1 MKSAFIGKAEII
13 DKVYTA
19 AQREELCALT
29 GAREVLTKEAVLADP
44 AKTADTEYLFSTWT
58 MPAFTEEE
66 ISRCFPSLRAV
77 FYAAGSVQGFAR
89 PFLSRG
95 VRVFSAWAANAVPVA
110 EYAAAQILLAN
121 KGYFATSRLCRG
133 DYGEARREF
142 ERFPGNYGCRVGI
155 LGAGMIGTRV
165 IEILRQNRLEIL
177 VFDPFLAEERAAAL
191 GVKKTTLEEIFST
204 CQTIS
209 NHLANNAQTVGM
221 LNGRLFSLMSGT
233 ATFINTGRGAQ
244 VVEDD
249 LCDALEKRPLATA
262 VLDVTWPEPPA
273 AGHRFY
279 TLPNVVLTP
288 HIAGSAGD
296 EVHRMAAY
304 MIEEYRAA
312 AAGEAAH
319 YEVTE
324 AMLRTM
330 A

>member
-1 MKSAFIGKAEII
+1 MKSAFIGNEDVIC
-13 DKVYTA
+13 KVYTP

-29 GAREVLTKEAVLADP
+29 GAKEMLTKEAVLADP

-58 MPAFTEEE
+58 MPVFSEEE
-66 ISRCFPSLRAV
+66 LARCFPSLRAV
-77 FYAAGSVQGFAR
+77 FYAAGSVQAFAR
-89 PFLSRG
+89 PLLARG

-121 KGYFATSRLCRG
+121 KGYFAASRLCRR
-133 DYGEARREF
+133 DYGEARRAF

-165 IEILRQNRLEIL
+165 IEILQKNRLEVL
-177 VFDPFLAEERAAAL
+177 VFDPFLPEERAAAL

-209 NHLANNAQTVGM
+209 NHLANNAQTAGM
-221 LNGRLFSLMSGT
+221 LNGRLFSLMSDT
-233 ATFINTGRGAQ
+233 ATFLNTGRGAQ

-304 MIEEYRAA
+304 MIGEYRAC
-312 AAGEAAH
+312 AAGEAVR

-324 AMLRTM
+324 DMLRTM